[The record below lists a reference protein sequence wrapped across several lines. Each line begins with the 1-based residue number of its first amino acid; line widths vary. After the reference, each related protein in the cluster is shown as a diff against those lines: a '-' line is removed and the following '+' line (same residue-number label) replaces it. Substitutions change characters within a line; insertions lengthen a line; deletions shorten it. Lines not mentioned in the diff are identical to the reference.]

1 MKNNSNNQSGYTLIE
16 VIIAIQ
22 IFLIVLTMTYT
33 IYLFGYKYIVRWNND
48 NDLLATELLIQK
60 SLSNELATAKKIIE
74 ISEHDILY
82 IDHNYNLQKIY
93 WTNDSLFIK
102 SKPLNKPG
110 VKTDFQ
116 KMEFMQNENNLIKSF
131 AETDINKDNKIS
143 NSELE
148 KISSLK
154 IEYLLSNKNKK
165 FHSQLELYIS
175 SNSIK

>member
-1 MKNNSNNQSGYTLIE
+1 MARRNTN
-16 VIIAIQ
+16 
-22 IFLIVLTMTYT
+22 
-33 IYLFGYKYIVRWNND
+33 
-48 NDLLATELLIQK
+48 NDLLAMELLIQK
-60 SLSNELATAKKIIE
+60 SLNNELATAKKIIE
-74 ISEHDILY
+74 ISEQDILY

-131 AETDINKDNKIS
+131 AETDINKDSKIS

-148 KISSLK
+148 KTSSLK
-154 IEYLLSNKNKK
+154 IEYLLINKNIKYQ
-165 FHSQLELYIS
+165 SQLEFQIH
-175 SNSIK
+175 